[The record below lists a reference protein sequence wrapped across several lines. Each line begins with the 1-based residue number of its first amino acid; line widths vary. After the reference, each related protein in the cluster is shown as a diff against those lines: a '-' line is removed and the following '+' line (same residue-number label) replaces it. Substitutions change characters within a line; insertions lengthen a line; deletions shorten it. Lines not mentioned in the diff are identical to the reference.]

1 MQAQWSI
8 QVTTRRKIEDNV
20 KVVFSMIPS
29 KALKESGVA
38 EPDFWEDIRKKL
50 IRKAYLEKLPPQA
63 VNSYIIEAGKNRS
76 NEVSLVIEY

>member
-20 KVVFSMIPS
+20 KVVFSMVPS
-29 KALKESGVA
+29 KALNESGVA
-38 EPDFWEDIRKKL
+38 EQDFWEGIRQKL
-50 IRKAYLEKLPPQA
+50 IRKAYLEKLPLQA
-63 VNSYIIEAGKNRS
+63 VNSYIKEAGKNRS

>member
-20 KVVFSMIPS
+20 RVVFSMIPS

-38 EPDFWEDIRKKL
+38 ETDFWENIRQKL

-63 VNSYIIEAGKNRS
+63 VSSYIIEAGKNRS